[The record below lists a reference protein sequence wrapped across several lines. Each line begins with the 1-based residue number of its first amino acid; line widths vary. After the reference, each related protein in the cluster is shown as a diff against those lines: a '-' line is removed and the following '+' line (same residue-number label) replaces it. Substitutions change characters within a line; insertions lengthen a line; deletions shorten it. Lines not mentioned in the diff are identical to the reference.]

1 MRTRASDVFAF
12 LSGPRS
18 SPLKFFL
25 WTRISPVSLFPG
37 GTKSHD
43 LALVAD
49 GVQGEKLA

>member
-1 MRTRASDVFAF
+1 MRTRASDVFVF
-12 LSGPRS
+12 LSG
-18 SPLKFFL
+18 PLKFFL